1 MTLKTFY
8 LLAAVLGTAI
18 PWLFFGGFFA
28 ANGIDIAAFV
38 AGLFANG
45 AAGGF
50 SADVLISIAV
60 FWLWSY
66 CDARQHGVAAWW
78 LVLPAGLC
86 VGLSLALPLY
96 LYLRHDRA
104 AAAAAR
110 SAPHTSG

>member
-1 MTLKTFY
+1 MSLKTFY
-8 LLAAVLGTAI
+8 LLAAALGTAV

-28 ANGIDIAAFV
+28 ANGIDIAAFA

-50 SADVLISIAV
+50 TVDVLISMLV

-66 CDARQHGVAAWW
+66 RDARQHGVAAWW

-104 AAAAAR
+104 AATAA
-110 SAPHTSG
+110 

>member
-8 LLAAVLGTAI
+8 LLAAALGTVV

-28 ANGIDIAAFV
+28 ANGIDIAAF
-38 AGLFANG
+38 ATGLFANG

-50 SADVLISIAV
+50 SADVLISLPV
-60 FWLWSY
+60 FWLWSR
-66 CDARQHGVAAWW
+66 CDARQYGVAAWW

-104 AAAAAR
+104 AAAAA
-110 SAPHTSG
+110 

>member
-8 LLAAVLGTAI
+8 LLAAALGTVV

-28 ANGIDIAAFV
+28 ANGPDPVAFA

-60 FWLWSY
+60 FWLWSRG
-66 CDARQHGVAAWW
+66 DARQHGVAAWW

-110 SAPHTSG
+110 SAPHISG

>member
-1 MTLKTFY
+1 MTLKIFY
-8 LLAAVLGTAI
+8 LFAAALGTAI

-28 ANGIDIAAFV
+28 ANGPDPAAFV
-38 AGLFANG
+38 AGLFVNG
-45 AAGGF
+45 AAAGF

-60 FWLWSY
+60 FWLWSLR
-66 CDARQHGVAAWW
+66 DARQLGVAAWW